1 MYKITY
7 RRMSSF
13 WEFIC
18 NYCYSIY
25 KQIQGKWPINAL
37 RGPHLKPASEE
48 TTTVLKKILQIL
60 IKEVSATSDDV
71 CSLLDSLPDQEDLLQ
86 VVDDIQGYDILQL
99 AVIRGWKDVVYLLLK
114 KQCSPDGYRCSP
126 PVHLAAFT
134 GRADILKLL
143 LSSGAGNNSSCGM
156 CFPQY
161 HLALSYKTS
170 LLGFNKYPVFRCHS
184 NSLSPVKCAV
194 IENKAECLDVL
205 LESLPDKIKAKGNFL
220 PTLLHY
226 ACLNGATSCIEYFV
240 KRYPG
245 YVDWFNDEGETPL
258 LSAVP
263 WGRESVTIL
272 VDSGADVRIVSKKL
286 HETALHRLY
295 RRNIDGLFSI
305 FDTTKYLLTT
315 GIEQQINAYTTL
327 GETPL
332 HMIIS
337 HVSYTG
343 GHFADP
349 NQRKVARSHLQEDY
363 QQQVLDTMKLL
374 MEFNADHTLLNAYGL
389 QPLSRMLHIALKAC
403 NVDNPC
409 PCVQTSI
416 FTYLIKDY
424 KNDYSALCQAMEVL
438 LSHGANPNFQCQ
450 LGHSPVVILLLCL
463 IYDDVYCLC
472 EQSMHVVQAFETLL
486 KHGATLNFV
495 TGNQGTCAT
504 LLAMMCKRYFS
515 INLEED
521 EEEEGSLLSHGGS
534 FKTNIKMKFAEL
546 ANEVVTKFLQ
556 YGLNAN
562 HTSSKTCQ
570 YPKGGKGNAL
580 IDFVKL
586 TEFCQSSKDLN
597 VIHLWLRTLLQWGA
611 NPNISPY
618 PSEPIICHCQS
629 SIFLKKQ
636 DTQAMSH
643 YIHDIKE
650 RDSFF
655 KDGWAGEMLML
666 FYNSMDHQTLFEC
679 LSAAKTSAQIYHG
692 DSGSMDILDLINE
705 LSENPRSLKQIARV
719 AIYQSI
725 ERNCSRVHSLPI
737 PDSLKRYLCFE

>member
-1 MYKITY
+1 
-7 RRMSSF
+7 MSSL
-13 WEFIC
+13 WELIF
-18 NYCYSIY
+18 NYCYSLY
-25 KQIQGKWPINAL
+25 KHIKGTWPINAL
-37 RGPHLKPASEE
+37 QGPGLKPPSEE
-48 TTTVLKKILQIL
+48 TAVILRKVLKIL
-60 IKEVSATSDDV
+60 IKDTSATSNDV
-71 CSLLDSLPDQEDLLQ
+71 CSMLDTLPAQENLLQ
-86 VVDDIQGYDILQL
+86 VVDDIQGFDVLQL
-99 AVIRGWKDVVYLLLK
+99 AVSRGWKDVVYLLVK
-114 KQCSPDGYRCSP
+114 KKKCSPDRYWCSP
-126 PVHLAAFT
+126 PLHIAAFT
-134 GRADILKLL
+134 GRADILRLL
-143 LSSGAGNNSSCGM
+143 LSSGASNNISCGM

-161 HLALSYKTS
+161 HLALSYRTS
-170 LLGFNKYPVFRCHS
+170 LLGFGKYPVFRCHS
-184 NSLSPVKCAV
+184 NSLSPVQCAI
-194 IENKAECLDVL
+194 IENKPECLDVL
-205 LESLPDKIKAKGNFL
+205 LDCLKDKTKAKGNFL

-240 KRYPG
+240 KKYPQ
-245 YVDWFNDEGETPL
+245 YVDWFNENGETPL
-258 LSAVP
+258 ISAVP

-272 VDSGADVRIVSKKL
+272 VDNGADVRIVSKKL

-332 HMIIS
+332 HMIVS

-349 NQRKVARSHLQEDY
+349 SQRKVARSHLQEDY
-363 QQQVLDTMKLL
+363 QQQVLDTMELL

-450 LGHSPVVILLLCL
+450 LGHSPVVILLQCL
-463 IYDDVYCLC
+463 IYDDVDCLC
-472 EQSMHVVQAFETLL
+472 KQAKHVVQAFETLL

-515 INLEED
+515 IDIEVEQEPISEHGDGLET
-521 EEEEGSLLSHGGS
+521 S
-534 FKTNIKMKFAEL
+534 IKMQFAML
-546 ANEVVTKFLQ
+546 ANEVVVKFLQ

-597 VIHLWLRTLLQWGA
+597 VIHMWLKTLLQWGA

-636 DTQAMSH
+636 DTQAVSH
-643 YIHDIKE
+643 YIHDVKE
-650 RDSFF
+650 RDHFF
-655 KDGWAGEMLML
+655 KDGWATEMLML
-666 FYNSMDHQTLFEC
+666 FYNSMNHDTLFEC
-679 LSAAKTSAQIYHG
+679 LSAAKTSARIYHG
-692 DSGSMDILDLINE
+692 DSGRTDILRVINK

-719 AIYQSI
+719 TIYQAI
-725 ERNCSRVHSLPI
+725 GRNCSQVHSLPL
-737 PDSLKRYLCFE
+737 PDSLKRYLSFE